1 MSEKKVTLSI
11 LTYYDERLKEWVLE
25 QIGENGNSTNIFNLK
40 GTVLTID
47 ELPLTDNKVGDVYL
61 VGPKEDNSYDEY
73 FWTENAWE
81 FLGTTAKDIDETE
94 ITLNNE
100 LYAGSDGLGTPSNPA
115 EGTVLAQLKK
125 EIESSSD
132 LEII

>member
-40 GTVLTID
+40 GTVSTIED
-47 ELPLTDNKVGDVYL
+47 LPLTDNKVGDVYL
-61 VGPKEDNSYDEY
+61 VGPRDDNSYDEY
-73 FWTENAWE
+73 LWTESAWE
-81 FLGTTAKDIDETE
+81 FLGTTANKIDETE
-94 ITLNNE
+94 VTLNTE
-100 LYAGSDGLGTPSNPA
+100 LYEGPDGLGTPSNPA
-115 EGTVLAQLKK
+115 EGTVLAQLKE